1 MMSRDRKRILA
12 EIILGVGLFFQHI
25 APCAMVVVAYGRDP
39 AGKWAAAGSTWV
51 AASVIT
57 VVGSCMMMQG
67 KGWHPAWGLFGL
79 TGLFG
84 VVVLA
89 CLKEREGVGA
99 FEVLPVHKPKPE
111 EFD

>member
-1 MMSRDRKRILA
+1 LSPERKRILA
-12 EIILGVGLFFQHI
+12 EIVLGVGLFLQHV

-39 AGKWAAAGSTWV
+39 AGKWAAAGTCWV
-51 AASVIT
+51 ASSVVT
-57 VVGSCMMMQG
+57 VIGCCMMMQA

-84 VVVLA
+84 VVFLA
-89 CLKEREGVGA
+89 CFKEREGVGA